1 MCVVIQFTLQRYDNF
16 LIFAIAGIV
25 KSSTIFK
32 TGTPKRAVSVFHDVL
47 FLRLTL
53 KIGYCSAI
61 LSLQAEGMVFSLR
74 CKLRRL

>member
-1 MCVVIQFTLQRYDNF
+1 MCVVIQFTLQRYNNF
-16 LIFAIAGIV
+16 LIFAIARIV

-32 TGTPKRAVSVFHDVL
+32 TRTPKRAVSVSHSVL

-53 KIGYCSAI
+53 KIGHHSAI